1 MEFHFPRRGQPVADH
16 QWLAR
21 TVGIAKASGMW
32 EAPQVPNPTCEG
44 KGWGPVILCPING
57 SHFRISFRIRHLRG
71 LPHSRR
77 DESTTARKHEPTT
90 PDQI

>member
-1 MEFHFPRRGQPVADH
+1 MEFHFPRRGQSVADH

-44 KGWGPVILCPING
+44 KRWGQSSC
-57 SHFRISFRIRHLRG
+57 
-71 LPHSRR
+71 
-77 DESTTARKHEPTT
+77 AR
-90 PDQI
+90 